1 MVLLCLPYRGDAGS
15 ILGAVPLCVSDDDN
29 VVCED
34 GPGAADHR
42 KSAPGVLY
50 F

>member
-1 MVLLCLPYRGDAGS
+1 MVLLRLSYCGDAGS
-15 ILGAVPLCVSDDDN
+15 ILGAVPLCVSDDGN
-29 VVCED
+29 AVRED

-42 KSAPGVLY
+42 KSASGVLY

>member
-1 MVLLCLPYRGDAGS
+1 MVLLRLSYCGDAGS

-29 VVCED
+29 VICED
-34 GPGAADHR
+34 GSGAADHR
-42 KSAPGVLY
+42 KSASGVLY

>member
-29 VVCED
+29 VVRED

-42 KSAPGVLY
+42 KSASGVLY